1 MNELTLK
8 IQNLSFT
15 HQKKDDS
22 VNNQIC
28 LLAKNWS
35 KTVKYQHENLE
46 QDYWVQASANGY
58 KL

>member
-1 MNELTLK
+1 MKFTLK
-8 IQNLSFT
+8 IQNFSFA
-15 HQKKDDS
+15 HQKKDNS

-28 LLAKNWS
+28 LLAKTWS
-35 KTVKYQHENLE
+35 KTVKYQHEYLE